1 MSTDDANDLGAASQ
15 AFLDHLDKTGFFQQI
30 NELEK
35 NLKSIAEDLKVLGDA
50 TIQRMEETESLVAH
64 VLAIESILVVALRSN
79 AVDAEAVR
87 QVVKE
92 KTSQASGN
100 AEGSPKVHA
109 VVDELLS
116 RAGG

>member
-1 MSTDDANDLGAASQ
+1 MSADEAKDLGAASQ
-15 AFLDHLDKTGFFQQI
+15 AFLEHLDKTGFFQQI

-35 NLKSIAEDLKVLGDA
+35 NLKDIAEDLKVIGNA

-64 VLAIESILVVALRSN
+64 VLAIESILTVALKSN

-87 QVVKE
+87 RVVKE

-109 VVDELLS
+109 VVEDLLS
-116 RAGG
+116 RARG